1 MRTGIALFCATRSR
15 FRRVDVGALALGE
28 QATKNGGRVALNP
41 ELVGFVKEGLA
52 RGIARDEISGV
63 LIKAGWPAD
72 QVSRAMAMYA
82 DTPFAIPVP
91 RPLSTGSM
99 RDAFMHVL
107 LLVTL
112 LVSCWNFGS
121 LVFEFI
127 DRAFPDPAMSRP
139 YYYGSALQAIRWD
152 LSSLIVALPVFA
164 VVSWLVSR
172 AIRQDPT
179 KRAARARRTIIYI
192 MLFVGSMTLIGDVIT
207 LIYNFLGGELSTRF
221 VLKVLTVAVIAG

>member
-1 MRTGIALFCATRSR
+1 M
-15 FRRVDVGALALGE
+15 
-28 QATKNGGRVALNP
+28 ALNP

-52 RGIARDEISGV
+52 RGVARDEISGV
-63 LIKAGWPAD
+63 LIKTGWPAD

-82 DTPFAIPVP
+82 ETPFAIPVP
-91 RPLSTGSM
+91 RPVTTGSM

-107 LLVTL
+107 MFFTL
-112 LVSCWNFGS
+112 MVSSWNFGS

-152 LSSLIVALPVFA
+152 LSSLVVAFPLFL
-164 VVSWLVSR
+164 VVSWRVSLAMKR
-172 AIRQDPT
+172 DPT
-179 KRAARARRTIIYI
+179 RRASKTRRSLTYI
-192 MLFVGSMTLIGDVIT
+192 MLFVGSLTLIGDVIT

-221 VLKVLTVAVIAG
+221 VLKVLTVAVIAGGVVTYYFADLRSEEKEPQT